1 MGYSLDY
8 SLRSRSSVS
17 REEMYLR
24 LTWTSPN
31 SLMLLGVKPSF
42 LFVLVLYCRPWKWGY
57 QNSAQC
63 FPSYC
68 PQVFDAC
75 LPLFAIKAVHVIE
88 MVPPLRCNYGWF
100 LRFSLTG
107 LCGRRAS
114 AVALRPEARELR
126 SPHALNVAQHLGR
139 WNRMV
144 ANEVHVDQPVL
155 DMKSS
160 WFKYVQIKWPCFAA

>member
-1 MGYSLDY
+1 MGYNLDY
-8 SLRSRSSVS
+8 SLCGRSSVS
-17 REEMYLR
+17 
-24 LTWTSPN
+24 PH

-42 LFVLVLYCRPWKWGY
+42 LFVLVLYCRAWKWGY

-63 FPSYC
+63 FPENIGLKC
-68 PQVFDAC
+68 WRRG
-75 LPLFAIKAVHVIE
+75 LFAIVCHQSR
-88 MVPPLRCNYGWF
+88 PCHWNGTPLRCNYGWF